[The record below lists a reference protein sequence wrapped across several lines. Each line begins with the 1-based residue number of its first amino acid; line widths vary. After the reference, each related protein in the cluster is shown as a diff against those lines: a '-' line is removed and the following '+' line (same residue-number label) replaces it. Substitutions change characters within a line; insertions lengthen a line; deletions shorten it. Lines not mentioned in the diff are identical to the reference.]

1 MLFLP
6 DDVDKGF
13 GVCSHCCDAAGDDD
27 HDSGDLSDHESGDLS
42 DHESG
47 DLSDH
52 ESGDLRD
59 HESGDLSDHESGDL
73 SDHESGDLSDHE
85 SGDLSD
91 HDSGDHDGDDD
102 DNGNDGD
109 GDGDGD
115 GDHHDGSDDNEA
127 LDSSILQR
135 KSLSCDVHHLH
146 EELYSSQL
154 LRLWRTGADTLCYRA
169 DEDDDFDVGIK
180 LLVCINEF
188 NQCI

>member
-13 GVCSHCCDAAGDDD
+13 GVCSDAAGDDD
-27 HDSGDLSDHESGDLS
+27 HD
-42 DHESG
+42 
-47 DLSDH
+47 
-52 ESGDLRD
+52 
-59 HESGDLSDHESGDL
+59 SGDLSDHESGDL

-115 GDHHDGSDDNEA
+115 HHDGSDDNEA
-127 LDSSILQR
+127 LDISVLQR

-169 DEDDDFDVGIK
+169 DEDDNFDVGIK